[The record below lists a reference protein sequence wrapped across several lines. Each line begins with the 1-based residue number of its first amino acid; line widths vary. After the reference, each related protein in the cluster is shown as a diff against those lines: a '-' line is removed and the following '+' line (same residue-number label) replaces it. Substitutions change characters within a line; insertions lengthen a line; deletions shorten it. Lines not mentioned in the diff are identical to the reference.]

1 MTTQQQANHVFL
13 SYSQENRDF
22 VEALALRL
30 RNDARL
36 SFWFA
41 PWHSIPGEPLQEQ
54 IEEAL
59 EDAQACAI
67 FIGGEEKLKGW
78 QNEEMRVAIQTRVE
92 DDSSYRII
100 PVFVLGATRPK
111 KRELPRFLRRYFRP
125 GLEIE
130 FRRLDDDR
138 AFKRLLAGIL
148 RLPPIEVEGYLQAS
162 MQKGQLLPP
171 PSGGFEQGHALVIGI
186 ANYPKVRPLPETV
199 LNDARDLRT
208 LLTDKDICGY
218 PSAHVVQLL
227 DGQATANGIR
237 TALTDLAARTTPD
250 DTVVIFFS
258 GHGAYNPSGGDSGQY
273 IIPYDCDAKDLPGTA
288 ITGDEMTGRLRK
300 IKAGRLLVLFD
311 CCHSGGAG
319 DPKGL
324 MQQMKS
330 GLSEEYYQALA
341 QGKGRI
347 VIASSRPD
355 ELSWALP
362 GMQNSLFTHYLLEAW
377 RGKGPTLGDGYVR
390 AFDLF
395 RYLADH
401 VTEQLANYV
410 AQYPTH
416 PVLKQ
421 ATQHPI
427 FKATM
432 EADFPIAFAKR

>member
-1 MTTQQQANHVFL
+1 MTTQQPNHVFF
-13 SYSQENRDF
+13 SYSEENEDF

-30 RNDARL
+30 RSDARL

-41 PWHSIPGEPLQEQ
+41 PWHSRLDKPFQDQ
-54 IEEAL
+54 MEEAL
-59 EDAQACAI
+59 EEAQVCAI
-67 FIGGEEKLKGW
+67 FIGGGEKFKGW
-78 QNEEMRVAIQTRVE
+78 QNEEMRAAIQLRVE
-92 DDSSYRII
+92 DDSSVGII
-100 PVFVLGATRPK
+100 PVFVPGATRPK

-125 GLEIE
+125 GLEVE
-130 FRRLDDDR
+130 FRNIDDDR

-148 RLPPIEVEGYLQAS
+148 RLPPIEVEGYLQTS
-162 MQKGQLLPP
+162 MQKAQLHPP
-171 PSGGFEQGHALVIGI
+171 PSGEFKQGHALVIGI
-186 ANYPKVRPLPETV
+186 ANYPKVRPLPEIV

-208 LLTDKDICGY
+208 LLTDKDRCGY
-218 PSAHVVQLL
+218 PSANVAQLL

-250 DTVVIFFS
+250 DTAVIFFS
-258 GHGAYNPSGGDSGQY
+258 GHGAYNASGGSSNQY
-273 IIPYDCDAKDLPGTA
+273 IMPYDCDPKDLPGTA
-288 ITGDEMTGRLRK
+288 ITGQEMTERLRK

-311 CCHSGGAG
+311 CCHSGGAA
-319 DPKGL
+319 DPKSL
-324 MQQMKS
+324 MPQMKH
-330 GLSEEYYQALA
+330 GLSEAYYQALA

-355 ELSWALP
+355 ELSWVLP
-362 GMQNSLFTHYLLEAW
+362 GMPNSLFTHYLLEAL

-401 VTEQLANYV
+401 VTEHLATY
-410 AQYPTH
+410 AARYPTH
-416 PVLKQ
+416 PILKQ

-432 EADFPIAFAKR
+432 ETDFPIAFAKK